1 MLLSRVLRKLK
12 FFYFNSEL
20 LRNPLLFS
28 LLIHWILASTFLTLF
43 SDILKMFSSLP
54 SFLKN
59 FLNLF
64 NVPSIVLGEGIIE
77 LHLLWCSWSRKEPEG
92 SNTVGTCHILDLQCV
107 VPFTS
112 RPHGSPTLQVRKHVA
127 EKSRDLPFMWNMNR
141 QVTEIQMDDSHMG
154 KHIQPY

>member
-43 SDILKMFSSLP
+43 PDILKMFSSLP

-77 LHLLWCSWSRKEPEG
+77 LHLLWCSWSRKEHCWHLPYSG
-92 SNTVGTCHILDLQCV
+92 SAVCCPIYQKTTRKPH
-107 VPFTS
+107 FTDKKPCC
-112 RPHGSPTLQVRKHVA
+112 REVQRFAFYV
-127 EKSRDLPFMWNMNR
+127 EY
-141 QVTEIQMDDSHMG
+141 E
-154 KHIQPY
+154 